1 MIPEPAM
8 ECTMPIA
15 SRSGLCVLL
24 AAAGFLCGAAATVQA
39 APLSSRVLVSNV
51 ETMPIQIGR
60 RFYRSLEESRYPP
73 NFYVPPP
80 RGWWRLRSARGVY
93 YVPRGAVHG
102 PRIYGWVPQAR
113 YDW

>member
-1 MIPEPAM
+1 M
-8 ECTMPIA
+8 ESTMPIA
-15 SRSGLCVLL
+15 SRSGLSVLL
-24 AAAGFLCGAAATVQA
+24 AATGVLCSAAAVQA
-39 APLSSRVLVSNV
+39 ASLPSRALVSNV
-51 ETMPIQIGR
+51 EPMPIEIGR

-93 YVPRGAVHG
+93 YVPRGAVYG
-102 PRIYGWVPQAR
+102 PRIYGWVPPAR